1 MSLSRS
7 FLKSLGLSDD
17 QITAV
22 VEAHGETVT
31 ALNQKYAELENLYSS
46 AKESADR
53 LPDVQKELDELKKD
67 DFKSLFEAEKSAH
80 DALKDSVSRKEA
92 HAAREKAARAF
103 YETKNIQ
110 GANLNLAM
118 RATDLDSLEVDEQ
131 GNLTDPSALEELV
144 NGDFKSLV
152 TTQHRTVTSGA
163 NLTGSVEKT
172 PSPNETMNSLLRG
185 N

>member
-7 FLKSLGLSDD
+7 FLKSLGLNDD

-22 VEAHGETVT
+22 VDAHGETVT
-31 ALNQKYAELENLYSS
+31 ALNQKYAELENLYNS

-53 LPDVQKELDELKKD
+53 LPDVQKELDDLKKD

-80 DALKDSVSRKEA
+80 DALKDAVSRKEA

-110 GANLNLAM
+110 GPNLNLAM
-118 RATDLDSLEVDEQ
+118 RATDLDSLELDEQ
-131 GNLTDPSALEELV
+131 GNLSNPSALEDLV

-152 TTQHRTVTSGA
+152 TMPHRTVTSGA
-163 NLTGSVEKT
+163 NLTGSTEK
-172 PSPNETMNSLLRG
+172 PQSANDVMNHLLRG
-185 N
+185 E

>member
-1 MSLSRS
+1 MLSRS
-7 FLKSLGLSDD
+7 FLKSLGLNDD

-31 ALNQKYAELENLYSS
+31 ALNQKYAELENLYNS

-53 LPDVQKELDELKKD
+53 LPDVQKELDDLKKD
-67 DFKSLFEAEKSAH
+67 DFKSKFEAEKSAH
-80 DALKDSVSRKEA
+80 EALKESVSRKEA
-92 HAAREKAARAF
+92 RAAREKAARAF

-131 GNLTDPSALEELV
+131 GNLTDPSALEDLV

-152 TTQHRTVTSGA
+152 TIPHRTVTSGA
-163 NLTGSVEKT
+163 NLTGSTEKT
-172 PSPNETMNSLLRG
+172 PSPNETMNKLLRG
-185 N
+185 E

>member
-7 FLKSLGLSDD
+7 FLKTLGLNDD

-53 LPDVQKELDELKKD
+53 LPDVQKELDDLKKD
-67 DFKSLFEAEKSAH
+67 DFKSKFEAEKSAH

-92 HAAREKAARAF
+92 RAAREKAARAY
-103 YETKNIQ
+103 YETKNIR
-110 GANLNLAM
+110 GANLTIAM
-118 RATDLDSLEVDEQ
+118 RGTDLDKLELDDQ
-131 GNLTDPSALEELV
+131 GRLADPAPLEDLV

-152 TTQHRTVTSGA
+152 SVPRRTVTSGA
-163 NLTGSVEKT
+163 TLTGKNDPT
-172 PSPNETMNSLLRG
+172 PTPNEVMNQLLRG